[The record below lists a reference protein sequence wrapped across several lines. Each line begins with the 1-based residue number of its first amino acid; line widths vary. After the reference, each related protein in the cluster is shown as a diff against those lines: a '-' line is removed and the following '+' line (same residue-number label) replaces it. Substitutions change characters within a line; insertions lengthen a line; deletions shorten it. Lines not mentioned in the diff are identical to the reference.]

1 MESRD
6 PTRKDVD
13 VPLASMN
20 RTDADVALNVIW
32 LNDVEYSKTNDD
44 QLFSAHQ
51 EKWFMSGGVNFTS
64 YRADKPGAVI
74 GCTNQVCP
82 ILADMLAP
90 IADCLCSISS
100 ASQGKGKAT
109 FVRL

>member
-20 RTDADVALNVIW
+20 RTDADIALNVIW
-32 LNDVEYSKTNDD
+32 LNNVQYSKTSDD
-44 QLFSAHQ
+44 ELFSAHQ

-74 GCTNQVCP
+74 GCTNQVCLIVAIIP
-82 ILADMLAP
+82 H
-90 IADCLCSISS
+90 ISY
-100 ASQGKGKAT
+100 
-109 FVRL
+109 